1 MGFATKDIVPLTQAR
16 ARLSELAD
24 EVEAGSEKIITR
36 NGENY
41 VALVD
46 PARLDYYHRLEREHL
61 HLMLIDDAGKGL
73 EDLAA
78 GRACDARAALKKRQ
92 AKRLAS

>member
-24 EVEAGSEKIITR
+24 EVKAGSEKIITR
-36 NGENY
+36 NGESY

-46 PARLDYYHRLEREHL
+46 AARLDYYHRLAKEHG
-61 HLMLIDDAGKGL
+61 HLMLIDDAEKGL

-78 GRACDARAALKKRQ
+78 GRTCDARSALKKRQ
-92 AKRLAS
+92 AKRLAG